1 LTLALLPPPLPF
13 LNGLVTD
20 IVLSSYTSEAGA
32 TWIQEI
38 QNNMNADISLFFL
51 TANSLLYDSK
61 NNDPIFAA
69 TTPTQRS
76 QGGVEGTVYTPNN
89 LVSVLGCVDQH
100 QWCSAVKI
108 PGKTQCS
115 GLESLDNL
123 APDTSI
129 FNGNNRQI
137 ATAVRI
143 YHSIY
148 YSNMWYVVD
157 PRGVAAIQ
165 ASQMVFELFQNS
177 LPDNQW
183 TIEVGGWFNAALAKV
198 QQALVEIAVGP
209 QLQNQS
215 DFTIT
220 FPKKPSYDWDLCRA
234 QVVRSAGQYLNF
246 SVLGLALIV
255 SICTVIIWLSF
266 VIDTATGW
274 VQRLLHRGEDRRLQ
288 WLLEDKLQLQRMAYV
303 GANQGKWE
311 GHAESVPVTTDAVLV
326 DMSLYLPANEKALA
340 EAKLAETTQREVP
353 FRSEQGD
360 AAEASERSG
369 KAGEKNV

>member
-1 LTLALLPPPLPF
+1 
-13 LNGLVTD
+13 
-20 IVLSSYTSEAGA
+20 
-32 TWIQEI
+32 
-38 QNNMNADISLFFL
+38 MNADISLFFL

-76 QGGVEGTVYTPNN
+76 QDGSTGTYYTADN

-115 GLESLDNL
+115 GLESLKTLVTD
-123 APDTSI
+123 SSV
-129 FNGNNRQI
+129 FNGNHRQL
-137 ATAVRI
+137 ATANRI
-143 YHSIY
+143 FRSIWF
-148 YSNMWYVVD
+148 SNMWYVVD
-157 PRGVAAIQ
+157 FRGVAAIQ
-165 ASQMVFELFQNS
+165 ASETVFEVFQHF

-183 TIEVGGWFNAALAKV
+183 TIEVSGWFNTALAKI
-198 QQALVEIAVGP
+198 QLALVEIAVGP
-209 QLQNQS
+209 GLQNSS
-215 DFTIT
+215 DFTVT
-220 FPKKPSYDWDLCRA
+220 APSKPYDWALCDA
-234 QVVRSAGQYLNF
+234 QVVRSSGQYLNF
-246 SVLGLALIV
+246 SVLGIALIV
-255 SICTVIIWLSF
+255 SLCTFIIWLSF

-274 VQRLLHRGEDRRLQ
+274 VQRWLHRGEDRRLQ

-340 EAKLAETTQREVP
+340 EAKLAEATQKEVP
-353 FRSEQGD
+353 PSGEH
-360 AAEASERSG
+360 ERSTESG
-369 KAGEKNV
+369 GEIGRAGEKNV